1 MENEDKKEKEQ
12 EYENQNKMNIY
23 GEFEEEEE
31 LNAIDLDENKK
42 YTRIGNK
49 LYDEDTLNRI
59 TIVRLTQV
67 GVPPKQIRE
76 LLKVSRAL
84 VSKWVNYKKR
94 EPKKMGRPPKFTEEQ
109 KEYLFNK
116 SEGKLTV
123 LNKVSTRNLAL
134 DFKREFKTSISKST
148 VNNILYEKFGK
159 PYKGVNS
166 VLLTEDHIKQRLAFS
181 NEIIDKEI
189 KSSDIMFTDECR
201 VVLFP
206 KVNPQINVI
215 RLSEE
220 DKKNLHTLEV
230 NQKRTFYR
238 PKFEI
243 SLMIAGGISKY
254 GLSHLVFCSGTQNN
268 FSYKQFLLFIKE
280 DMDKIKKD
288 NNLENNLLFQQDN
301 ASCHKSQESMEAL
314 EVIFG
319 KDKIWWPAN
328 SPDLSPIETVW
339 SILKQELSKRKN
351 SRFDDLRNNIL
362 DIWTKFAKELCAQI
376 ISEFDEKIKICKE
389 EGGIILNKALIKKY
403 KKKNKA
409 SVSNY
414 DWESFKME
422 KKIRIVYNN
431 KIIESIK
438 KKCLKSIKRI
448 QKTKVKEFKKDYPKG
463 KKFNQY
469 LTKKENTNRRE
480 SMLKNINFYY
490 EQLINNIKKI
500 TPLEFINNY
509 LNQNILNRK
518 CLISTNFPKKIQIKA
533 DILKKLII
541 GEEKQK
547 FNTLD
552 EEINYTIGKKFQNFK
567 LNEIKKYLPLE
578 MEIEY
583 FPSQQNVSEKLKK
596 EPSIQNKT
604 LFKENKEVDESFESE
619 ETRYTIED
627 SCGLIAQLNEKIKE
641 FRKENKQ
648 TKEKEKKIKIKE
660 EIYLGESDEN
670 SDEESEES
678 NETNEEYED

>member
-189 KSSDIMFTDECR
+189 KSSDIMFTEEFR

-206 KVNPQINVI
+206 KVSPQINVI

-220 DKKNLHTLEV
+220 DKKN
-230 NQKRTFYR
+230 
-238 PKFEI
+238 
-243 SLMIAGGISKY
+243 
-254 GLSHLVFCSGTQNN
+254 
-268 FSYKQFLLFIKE
+268 
-280 DMDKIKKD
+280 
-288 NNLENNLLFQQDN
+288 
-301 ASCHKSQESMEAL
+301 
-314 EVIFG
+314 
-319 KDKIWWPAN
+319 
-328 SPDLSPIETVW
+328 
-339 SILKQELSKRKN
+339 
-351 SRFDDLRNNIL
+351 
-362 DIWTKFAKELCAQI
+362 
-376 ISEFDEKIKICKE
+376 
-389 EGGIILNKALIKKY
+389 
-403 KKKNKA
+403 
-409 SVSNY
+409 
-414 DWESFKME
+414 
-422 KKIRIVYNN
+422 
-431 KIIESIK
+431 
-438 KKCLKSIKRI
+438 
-448 QKTKVKEFKKDYPKG
+448 
-463 KKFNQY
+463 
-469 LTKKENTNRRE
+469 
-480 SMLKNINFYY
+480 
-490 EQLINNIKKI
+490 
-500 TPLEFINNY
+500 
-509 LNQNILNRK
+509 
-518 CLISTNFPKKIQIKA
+518 
-533 DILKKLII
+533 
-541 GEEKQK
+541 
-547 FNTLD
+547 
-552 EEINYTIGKKFQNFK
+552 
-567 LNEIKKYLPLE
+567 
-578 MEIEY
+578 
-583 FPSQQNVSEKLKK
+583 
-596 EPSIQNKT
+596 
-604 LFKENKEVDESFESE
+604 
-619 ETRYTIED
+619 
-627 SCGLIAQLNEKIKE
+627 
-641 FRKENKQ
+641 
-648 TKEKEKKIKIKE
+648 
-660 EIYLGESDEN
+660 
-670 SDEESEES
+670 
-678 NETNEEYED
+678 

>member
-1 MENEDKKEKEQ
+1 
-12 EYENQNKMNIY
+12 
-23 GEFEEEEE
+23 
-31 LNAIDLDENKK
+31 
-42 YTRIGNK
+42 
-49 LYDEDTLNRI
+49 
-59 TIVRLTQV
+59 
-67 GVPPKQIRE
+67 
-76 LLKVSRAL
+76 
-84 VSKWVNYKKR
+84 
-94 EPKKMGRPPKFTEEQ
+94 
-109 KEYLFNK
+109 
-116 SEGKLTV
+116 
-123 LNKVSTRNLAL
+123 
-134 DFKREFKTSISKST
+134 
-148 VNNILYEKFGK
+148 
-159 PYKGVNS
+159 
-166 VLLTEDHIKQRLAFS
+166 
-181 NEIIDKEI
+181 
-189 KSSDIMFTDECR
+189 
-201 VVLFP
+201 
-206 KVNPQINVI
+206 
-215 RLSEE
+215 
-220 DKKNLHTLEV
+220 
-230 NQKRTFYR
+230 
-238 PKFEI
+238 
-243 SLMIAGGISKY
+243 
-254 GLSHLVFCSGTQNN
+254 
-268 FSYKQFLLFIKE
+268 
-280 DMDKIKKD
+280 
-288 NNLENNLLFQQDN
+288 
-301 ASCHKSQESMEAL
+301 
-314 EVIFG
+314 
-319 KDKIWWPAN
+319 
-328 SPDLSPIETVW
+328 
-339 SILKQELSKRKN
+339 
-351 SRFDDLRNNIL
+351 
-362 DIWTKFAKELCAQI
+362 
-376 ISEFDEKIKICKE
+376 
-389 EGGIILNKALIKKY
+389 
-403 KKKNKA
+403 
-409 SVSNY
+409 
-414 DWESFKME
+414 ME

-438 KKCLKSIKRI
+438 KKCLKSIKKK
-448 QKTKVKEFKKDYPKG
+448 QKTKVKEFKKDHPKG
-463 KKFNQY
+463 IKYNQY
-469 LTKKENTNRRE
+469 LTEKENNIKRE

-648 TKEKEKKIKIKE
+648 TKEKEKKLKIKE